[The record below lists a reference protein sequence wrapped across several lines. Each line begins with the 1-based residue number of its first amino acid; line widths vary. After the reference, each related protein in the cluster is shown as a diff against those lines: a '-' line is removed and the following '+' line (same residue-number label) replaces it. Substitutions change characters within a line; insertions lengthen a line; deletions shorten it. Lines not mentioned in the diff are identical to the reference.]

1 MNTAAIIHKA
11 DYPYLFPER
20 ADSLSIRLKSPKNDI
35 IKCYIIYFDKYKDW
49 SKKEELKKYA
59 SAGDYDIY
67 QGSINYAPLIRHIKY
82 YFQLIDRDK
91 RVYWLNDF
99 GVLNRKPEKYYFE
112 YSYFNEGDLFQ
123 TPDWFSESVFY
134 QIFVDRFYDGDSGN
148 NPENTVPWGSKPD
161 KVSYMGGDIRGI
173 IEKLDYLNNLGVNA
187 IYLSPVFKAYSY
199 HKYDILDYFKLDP
212 VFGEPEDLR
221 ELVACCHEYNIKV
234 ILDGVFNH
242 CSYYFKPFQDALE
255 KGTASKYYDWF
266 YFDGSCYRT
275 TGYYKLMPKLN
286 LSNPELKDYIFRVVE
301 YWMTKT
307 NIDGWR
313 LDVADEME
321 AVFLRELRSLVRKV
335 NKKALLIGEIWYN
348 GQRMLKGEQVDS
360 ISNYVFRELVIDF
373 FARDKISL
381 EEFLNKLNGMRVS
394 YPEAVEYKLL
404 NIIDS
409 HDTERFLT
417 TCNNNPDRMRL
428 AAGFQFTFTGIPL
441 LFYGDETGL
450 TGENDPDCRQAMV
463 WDEKKVN
470 FELLDWYRKLI
481 KIRKDCLEFQKGDFE
496 LIYSHSQENC
506 FVFKREYPGQLSY
519 VFINK
524 DSSPRN
530 INVSVKGERFIELFS
545 GNKYKASNGK
555 VSVDLE
561 GFDFIILRGNE
572 GV

>member
-1 MNTAAIIHKA
+1 
-11 DYPYLFPER
+11 
-20 ADSLSIRLKSPKNDI
+20 
-35 IKCYIIYFDKYKDW
+35 
-49 SKKEELKKYA
+49 
-59 SAGDYDIY
+59 
-67 QGSINYAPLIRHIKY
+67 
-82 YFQLIDRDK
+82 
-91 RVYWLNDF
+91 
-99 GVLNRKPEKYYFE
+99 
-112 YSYFNEGDLFQ
+112 
-123 TPDWFSESVFY
+123 
-134 QIFVDRFYDGDSGN
+134 
-148 NPENTVPWGSKPD
+148 
-161 KVSYMGGDIRGI
+161 
-173 IEKLDYLNNLGVNA
+173 
-187 IYLSPVFKAYSY
+187 
-199 HKYDILDYFKLDP
+199 
-212 VFGEPEDLR
+212 
-221 ELVACCHEYNIKV
+221 
-234 ILDGVFNH
+234 
-242 CSYYFKPFQDALE
+242 
-255 KGTASKYYDWF
+255 
-266 YFDGSCYRT
+266 
-275 TGYYKLMPKLN
+275 
-286 LSNPELKDYIFRVVE
+286 
-301 YWMTKT
+301 
-307 NIDGWR
+307 
-313 LDVADEME
+313 ME